1 VANERGK
8 RGLTIAYTDP
18 QGTVMEFVPALQV
31 SSESRSDEVRAS
43 ALGLWLITAH
53 SGLLLGLS
61 SSRSDGNMA
70 RQCKPRHPSSQ
81 VHAAYCWER
90 QVSRSDRWEAR
101 AWESVRGPHAQF
113 TAAAHSFANEVA
125 CSQVVIQP
133 QVIQARDCILSG
145 LGLSQATCGKQVRPA
160 APRVPFRASGGRWRC
175 AHVHIGRC
183 LCLHVRERQG
193 AHASVLSR
201 GIGLSSRTM

>member
-1 VANERGK
+1 MANERGK

-90 QVSRSDRWEAR
+90 QVSCSDRWEAR
-101 AWESVRGPHAQF
+101 AGESVRGPHAQF
-113 TAAAHSFANEVA
+113 TGAALSFANEAA

-160 APRVPFRASGGRWRC
+160 VPSVPVRVEGGGGARTCTSGGAC
-175 AHVHIGRC
+175 AC
-183 LCLHVRERQG
+183 
-193 AHASVLSR
+193 
-201 GIGLSSRTM
+201 T